1 MKKDLQPLEAL
12 RVYRERKKLSTRQ
25 LGAILD
31 VAGATVS
38 RWETGARKPDESEC
52 LKIHRKL
59 GIPVRKLRPDL
70 ADLLRG
76 AA

>member
-1 MKKDLQPLEAL
+1 MEKVLHPIRA
-12 RVYRERKKLSTRQ
+12 YRERKKLSTRD
-25 LGAILD
+25 LGEILG

-38 RWETGARKPDESEC
+38 RWETGARVPNDREC
-52 LKIHRKL
+52 LKIHEKI

-70 ADLLRG
+70 AALLRG